1 MPATPWISWQRR
13 WPSAGARDLMTTI
26 TIANIP
32 HWGIL
37 RSAAER
43 TMPTGPNISLGEAQ
57 KAVRD
62 LKRYAL
68 SAAYHVK
75 ALTELDAG
83 DALPAV
89 IVDRA
94 GWVESNAIGMQHV
107 IEFVQKESS
116 FLDPLGDRAGAIQA
130 GLALGWASGKVLGQ
144 YEAFTQPGRLLLVA
158 PNIVKTERALKV
170 KPRDFRMWV
179 CLHEETHRVQ
189 FGAVPWMQQYF
200 LDLIAEFVQASRLPT
215 QELAVR
221 VARIVY
227 ELARRSDASILELVQ
242 SNEQKEVY
250 HKISALMTLL
260 EGHADYIMDLG
271 GPRLIPSVATI
282 REGFEA
288 KRDQNKGFVS
298 HLLGMNEKLDQYR
311 NGAAFVRE
319 SVQHLGMSGFNQVWD
334 SPESLPTLTEIANPS
349 EWRTRI
355 SKTLT

>member
-1 MPATPWISWQRR
+1 
-13 WPSAGARDLMTTI
+13 MTTI
-26 TIANIP
+26 TIADIP
-32 HWGIL
+32 HWGL
-37 RSAAER
+37 LNSAAER
-43 TMPTGPNISLGEAQ
+43 TMPTGPNIPLGEAS

-62 LKRYAL
+62 LKRYAT
-68 SAAYHVK
+68 SAARHVK
-75 ALTELDAG
+75 ELTQLDAG

-94 GWVESNAIGMQHV
+94 GWIESNAIGMQHV
-107 IEFVQKESS
+107 IDFVQKDSS
-116 FLDPLGDRAGAIQA
+116 FLDPLGDRAGAIQS

-170 KPRDFRMWV
+170 DPRDFRMWV

-215 QELAVR
+215 QELVLR

-242 SNEQKEVY
+242 SNEQKAVY
-250 HKISALMTLL
+250 YKISALMTLL

-271 GPRLIPSVATI
+271 GPRLIPSVAKI
-282 REGFEA
+282 RQGFEA

-311 NGAAFVRE
+311 NGAVFVRE

-334 SPESLPTLTEIANPS
+334 SPESLPTLAEIKDPS
-349 EWRTRI
+349 KWRERMKKHHT
-355 SKTLT
+355 